1 MSDQKPTGYMPILG
15 TPFAVRMDLLNEE
28 QAQANHWQS
37 LTRLRERGGLSLCEA
52 AAIAERRR
60 WREQKVS
67 EVAEAIARVES
78 SSRAHSP
85 RTLDLDASSRTF
97 VRAHVEAERA
107 QWSALVKK
115 RDEYE
120 ITSIKHLAGEIVLRR
135 VNGGEVPQQLESG
148 SLIALEVLRYG

>member
-67 EVAEAIARVES
+67 EAAEAIARVES
-78 SSRAHSP
+78 SNRAHSP

-97 VRAHVEAERA
+97 VKAHIEAERE
-107 QWSALVKK
+107 QWSTPVHG
-115 RDEYE
+115 REEYE
-120 ITSIKHLAGEIVLRR
+120 VRSIKHLAGEVVLRR
-135 VNGGEVPQQLESG
+135 VNEGEVPQHLESG
-148 SLIALEVLRYG
+148 TVVQLEVLRHG